1 MRILIRLAILALAAV
16 GAKAL
21 YDRFAPRAADLREPV
36 SGVIDT
42 ARSAARD
49 VTGHA
54 KEAAGQVVDD
64 ARTRAG
70 EVRDEARD
78 AADTIGD
85 TIGDVVSDR
94 DAPTVAAATN

>member
-1 MRILIRLAILALAAV
+1 MRIIIRLAVLALAAV

-36 SGVIDT
+36 SGVLDT
-42 ARSAARD
+42 AKSAARD

-54 KEAAGQVVDD
+54 KDAAGQVVDD
-64 ARTRAG
+64 AKTRAA

-85 TIGDVVSDR
+85 VVSDTAA
-94 DAPTVAAATN
+94 DAPTVATTKS

>member
-21 YDRFAPRAADLREPV
+21 YDRFAPKAADLRDPV

-42 ARSAARD
+42 AKSAAHD
-49 VTGHA
+49 VAGHA

-64 ARTRAG
+64 ARTRAAV
-70 EVRDEARD
+70 VRDEARD
-78 AADTIGD
+78 AADTL
-85 TIGDVVSDR
+85 GDVVSDS
-94 DAPTVAAATN
+94 DAPTVASATN

>member
-1 MRILIRLAILALAAV
+1 MRIIIRLAVLALAAV

-36 SGVIDT
+36 SGVLDT
-42 ARSAARD
+42 AKSAARD
-49 VTGHA
+49 VTDHA
-54 KEAAGQVVDD
+54 KDAAGQVVDD
-64 ARTRAG
+64 AKTRAA

-85 TIGDVVSDR
+85 VVSDTAA
-94 DAPTVAAATN
+94 DAPTVATTKS

>member
-42 ARSAARD
+42 AKNAARD

-85 TIGDVVSDR
+85 VVSDS

>member
-1 MRILIRLAILALAAV
+1 MRILIRLAVLALAAV

-42 ARSAARD
+42 AKNAARD

-54 KEAAGQVVDD
+54 KEAAGQVADD
-64 ARTRAG
+64 ARARAA

-85 TIGDVVSDR
+85 AAADSAS

>member
-42 ARSAARD
+42 AKNAARD

-78 AADTIGD
+78 AADTIG
-85 TIGDVVSDR
+85 GVVSDS

>member
-1 MRILIRLAILALAAV
+1 MRILIRLVILALAAV

-42 ARSAARD
+42 AKSAARD

-85 TIGDVVSDR
+85 VVSDR

>member
-1 MRILIRLAILALAAV
+1 MRILIRLALLALAAV

-36 SGVIDT
+36 SGVLDT

-49 VTGHA
+49 VTDHA
-54 KEAAGQVVDD
+54 KDAAVQVADD

-70 EVRDEARD
+70 VVRDEAR
-78 AADTIGD
+78 AAGDKIGD
-85 TIGDVVSDR
+85 TIADP
-94 DAPTVAAATN
+94 DAPTVAAATS